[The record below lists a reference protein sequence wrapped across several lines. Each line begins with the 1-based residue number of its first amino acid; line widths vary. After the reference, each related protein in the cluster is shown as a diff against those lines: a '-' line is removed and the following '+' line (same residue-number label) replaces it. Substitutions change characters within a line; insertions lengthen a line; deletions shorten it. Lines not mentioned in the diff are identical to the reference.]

1 MYKRLLRSSGRVIVI
16 GDLHGKYSTFLRLLE
31 KCEFND
37 EKDIVISVGDLIDRG
52 EDSLS
57 CLELI
62 EKPWFHAVIGNHEH
76 LAYGSV
82 EGVQLYIDNWVPN
95 GGGWYYELKED
106 ERVRAEELIRKAYK
120 LPRIIELHVA
130 KKKIL
135 IAHACYPNQNYEYGL
150 DLQEELIIWQRTE
163 ARTVR
168 DGNEAKPLV
177 GVDMAIFGHNP
188 MDQVTVSANKI
199 FLDTRCGYPAGVLSA
214 IVISP
219 EEEVEI
225 CQVH

>member
-1 MYKRLLRSSGRVIVI
+1 VI

-31 KCEFND
+31 TSEFNA

-62 EKPWFHAVIGNHEH
+62 EKPWFHAVIGNHEQ

-95 GGGWYYELKED
+95 GGGWYYDLKEGD
-106 ERVRAEELIRKAYK
+106 RIRAESLIRKAYT
-120 LPRIIELHVA
+120 LPRIIELQVA
-130 KKKIL
+130 KKKII

-150 DLQEELIIWQRTE
+150 DLQEELIIWHRTE
-163 ARTVR
+163 ARNVK
-168 DGNEAKPLV
+168 DGNVAKPLV
-177 GVDMAIFGHNP
+177 GVDLAIFGHNP
-188 MDQVTVSANKI
+188 MSQVTQSTNKI

-214 IVISP
+214 IIINQKG
-219 EEEVEI
+219 ETKI
-225 CQVH
+225 CQAR